1 MTVKYVLVTF
11 LIGFAFS
18 LVLSI
23 LASIKAFKGDNE
35 KSSAF
40 SIAAIIVNAAFLCA
54 DLYLIWYN
62 ANYN

>member
-1 MTVKYVLVTF
+1 MTVENILLTF
-11 LIGFAFS
+11 MVGFAFS

-23 LASIKAFKGDNE
+23 LAGINAFKGDNE

-54 DLYLIWYN
+54 ALYLLWYN

>member
-1 MTVKYVLVTF
+1 MTIENVLLTF
-11 LIGFAFS
+11 MVGFAFS

-23 LASIKAFKGDNE
+23 LAGINAFKGNSE

-54 DLYLIWYN
+54 ALYLLWYN

>member
-1 MTVKYVLVTF
+1 MTVENVLLTF
-11 LIGFAFS
+11 MVGFAFS

-23 LASIKAFKGDNE
+23 LAGIKAFKGDNE

-54 DLYLIWYN
+54 GVYLLWYKASCN
-62 ANYN
+62 

>member
-23 LASIKAFKGDNE
+23 LAGVKAFKGDNE
-35 KSSAF
+35 KSGAF

-54 DLYLIWYN
+54 GVYLLWYKASCN
-62 ANYN
+62 

>member
-1 MTVKYVLVTF
+1 MTVENLLLAFMV
-11 LIGFAFS
+11 GFAFS

-23 LASIKAFKGDNE
+23 LAGIKAFKGDNE

-40 SIAAIIVNAAFLCA
+40 SIAATIVNAAFVCA
-54 DLYLIWYN
+54 GLYLIWYN

>member
-1 MTVKYVLVTF
+1 MTVENFVIAFMV
-11 LIGFAFS
+11 GFAFS

-23 LASIKAFKGDNE
+23 LAGIKAFKGDNE

-54 DLYLIWYN
+54 GVYLLWYKASCN
-62 ANYN
+62 